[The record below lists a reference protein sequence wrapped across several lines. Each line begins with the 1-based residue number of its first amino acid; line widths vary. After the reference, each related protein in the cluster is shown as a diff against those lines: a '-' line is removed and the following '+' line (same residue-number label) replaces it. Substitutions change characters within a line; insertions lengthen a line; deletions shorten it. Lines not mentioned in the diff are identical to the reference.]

1 MRLPW
6 SGGLFAH
13 LPPILNFLWR
23 ELLSDFPFFMA
34 CFFWRLG
41 FAWLWLFFLQPTLLL
56 FSTVLLQFSVI
67 LLCYSYCDVIWP
79 KPTGLLWACC
89 LFFSQWLCMIIGLFI
104 TLLAGSRVPFI
115 SSWASLAYL
124 LSLGILGHFSNSA
137 FPWAFTNSFGLPR
150 PNFFILHP
158 WGSWTF
164 HQPLSFFTCITSGLL
179 WSILTFLHH
188 KLPMD
193 LLLLT
198 FQASLGPFASSRPIC
213 LFYGHMIYYFC
224 YLGLMAF
231 LST

>member
-115 SSWASLAYL
+115 SSWAS
-124 LSLGILGHFSNSA
+124 SA
-137 FPWAFTNSFGLPR
+137 IFLIPR
-150 PNFFILHP
+150 SH
-158 WGSWTF
+158 G
-164 HQPLSFFTCITSGLL
+164 
-179 WSILTFLHH
+179 
-188 KLPMD
+188 
-193 LLLLT
+193 LLLT
-198 FQASLGPFASSRPIC
+198 PLGFLGPISLSFILGAHGLSISPFLSLLALLWAYC
-213 LFYGHMIYYFC
+213 DPFSLFYITYYPRVC
-224 YLGLMAF
+224 YIS
-231 LST
+231 LSRLF